1 MAAEPGAPTGGAAVY
16 IRCEDLFKI
25 YKSEQLEV
33 VALRGLDLEVRRGEM
48 MAIVG
53 ASGSGKSTL
62 LNILAGLDQPSAGTV
77 TVGERD
83 LLTTPAEQ
91 LVDYRRS
98 EVGFVWQQTGRNL
111 IPYLTARENV
121 EVPLILEGATPG
133 FARERASLLLGQVG
147 LADKARRRPEQ
158 LSGGEQQ
165 RVALAVALAN
175 APPLL
180 LADEPTGELD
190 SATAQEVFEVFRG
203 LNEST
208 GVTVVIVTH
217 DTGIIANVDRVVA
230 MRDGRASAEIV
241 RRTRFTRE
249 QELDVDEFALVD
261 RSGRVQ
267 IPREFAEQLGLGA
280 RARLSFEGDHVEV
293 RAGAAPDEA
302 GLDTDAADADA
313 AGLDAGEAGEATP
326 DDAGLDTGAADTA
339 APADAPSETH
349 SAEAQPS
356 DWSRPGD
363 AGEPR

>member
-1 MAAEPGAPTGGAAVY
+1 MVAERGAPAEDAAIY
-16 IRCEDLFKI
+16 IRCQDLFKI
-25 YKSEQLEV
+25 YKSDELEV

-62 LNILAGLDQPSAGTV
+62 LNILAGLDQPSAGGV
-77 TVGERD
+77 TVGARD

-91 LVDYRRS
+91 LVDYRRT

-133 FARERASLLLGQVG
+133 FARERAAALLGEVG
-147 LADKARRRPEQ
+147 LAGMERHRPEQ

-165 RVALAVALAN
+165 RVAIAVALAN
-175 APPLL
+175 KPPLL

-190 SATAQEVFEVFRG
+190 SATAQEVFEVFRR

-217 DTGIIANVDRVVA
+217 DDAIIANVDRVVT

-249 QELDVDEFALVD
+249 HELDVDEFALVD

-280 RARLSFEGDHVEV
+280 RARLSFQGDHVEV
-293 RAGAAPDEA
+293 RAGGIADEATDEVAAPGPSAPDDEGFATAEAVDAAPD
-302 GLDTDAADADA
+302 
-313 AGLDAGEAGEATP
+313 ATP
-326 DDAGLDTGAADTA
+326 AA
-339 APADAPSETH
+339 APPDAPP
-349 SAEAQPS
+349 EAPPS
-356 DWSRPGD
+356 DWSRP
-363 AGEPR
+363 AGPGEER